1 MLHGLLLNNDPAI
14 ISSAS
19 MKKIFCLLFLS
30 YLLSPVS
37 AAEGFVLK
45 DSDGQELRLADFRG
59 KWVVV
64 NFWAPW
70 CPPCL
75 EEIPDLVDAFEA
87 RKDKDLVV
95 IGVALDFEEKKE
107 VMRLAES
114 LMVSYPIVLDQRAI
128 KGQFGVIKG
137 LPTTWIYDPKGNL
150 AKKFVGRI
158 SPRQLAG
165 LTGR

>member
-1 MLHGLLLNNDPAI
+1 
-14 ISSAS
+14 
-19 MKKIFCLLFLS
+19 MKKIFLCSALS
-30 YLLSPVS
+30 FLLSSFLPVLS
-37 AAEGFVLK
+37 AAQGFVLK
-45 DSDGQELRLADFRG
+45 GSDGRELRLADFKG

-75 EEIPDLVDAFEA
+75 EEIPDLVDAYDA

-95 IGVALDFEEKKE
+95 IGVALDYEEKKE
-107 VMRLAES
+107 VLRLAES
-114 LMVSYPIVLDQRAI
+114 LMVSYPIVLDQRAV
-128 KGQFGVIKG
+128 KTHFGVIKG

-165 LTGR
+165 ITGG